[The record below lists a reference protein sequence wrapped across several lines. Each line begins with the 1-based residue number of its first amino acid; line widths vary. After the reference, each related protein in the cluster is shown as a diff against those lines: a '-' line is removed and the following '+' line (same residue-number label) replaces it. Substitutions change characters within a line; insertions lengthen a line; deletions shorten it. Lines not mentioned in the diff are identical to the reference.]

1 MPFGNM
7 WEHHNALLM
16 MTAAMPPKKRAPN
29 QSNNLQ
35 LRYVC
40 RPQTSLFLQLH
51 CTTAHHWMNLF
62 HSSGSQQREKGAELR
77 KGQLSLP
84 PKLKDITVPIL
95 PPSLSLLCVGTISDK
110 STHTHCLYAAN
121 TVLHTAEWPQ
131 IWDLCC
137 VEEGEIWR
145 GSLSRYLHLLHPEI
159 IFADLA
165 GQLFTLNLDESILWV
180 AKPISVLFT
189 VNRDYNPK
197 HMMIS
202 PT

>member
-1 MPFGNM
+1 MFVVPRNPCSY
-7 WEHHNALLM
+7 NY
-16 MTAAMPPKKRAPN
+16 TA
-29 QSNNLQ
+29 LQ
-35 LRYVC
+35 L
-40 RPQTSLFLQLH
+40 
-51 CTTAHHWMNLF
+51 TTGWTCFTAPARNKERKVLSWERD
-62 HSSGSQQREKGAELR
+62 SS
-77 KGQLSLP
+77 LSLP
-84 PKLKDITVPIL
+84 SWKISQFPS
-95 PPSLSLLCVGTISDK
+95 SLSLLCVGTISDK

-137 VEEGEIWR
+137 VEEEGEIWR

-180 AKPISVLFT
+180 AKHISVLFT

-197 HMMIS
+197 HMLIS
-202 PT
+202 PRYHPIVIEMKMFSSLLYDD